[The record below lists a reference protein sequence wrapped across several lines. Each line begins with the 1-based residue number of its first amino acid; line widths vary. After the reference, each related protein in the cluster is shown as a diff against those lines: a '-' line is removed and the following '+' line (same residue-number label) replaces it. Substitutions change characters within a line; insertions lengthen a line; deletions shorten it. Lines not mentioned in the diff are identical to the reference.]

1 MKELIL
7 CKYGEV
13 ILKGANRSDFE
24 AKMLKELRQRARR
37 IGNYKIFYSQS
48 TVYIEPLDDE
58 AIEAIDDMYDQA
70 KHVFGF
76 VGVTKAIACAKDINE
91 IIRVTK
97 EYIPQKLEGA
107 KTFKVEAKRSDKRFP
122 MTSPEISM
130 EVGGAI
136 LSCVHKIKVDVHNP
150 DVVVRVEI
158 RESEAYIHAGQ
169 EKGAGGIPYGTSG
182 RGLLLLSGGIDS
194 PVAGFMM
201 AKRGVQLEA
210 VHFES
215 YPYTS
220 ERAKEKVLELAKIL
234 CDYTMRIRVHVIS
247 LTEIQ
252 ELLRDNCE
260 EEYFTLLLR
269 RYMMALSLRLAHDYD
284 CEALITGE
292 SLGQVASQ
300 TMKAISV
307 VNEMA
312 DIPIYRPLI
321 GMDKNEIIEISR
333 KIGAFETSILPY
345 EDCCTVFTPR
355 HPKTRPELEGVL
367 EQQNRLN
374 FDELVERAYA
384 TRQKIV
390 VTQFRDNKIEP

>member
-345 EDCCTVFTPR
+345 EDCCTVFTPK